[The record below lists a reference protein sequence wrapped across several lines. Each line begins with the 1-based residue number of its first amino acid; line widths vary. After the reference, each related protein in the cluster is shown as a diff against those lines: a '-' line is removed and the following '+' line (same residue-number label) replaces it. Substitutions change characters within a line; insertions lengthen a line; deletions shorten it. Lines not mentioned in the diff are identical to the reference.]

1 MHKQTDISAE
11 CFSFVK
17 PVTRI
22 RAPAPERS
30 AHHCAV
36 GTPTVRTQPHT
47 APTVGRHGKGMG
59 GPNPTPVSPQGYQEA
74 YTVVQSV
81 LQIKTTISVP
91 DLAIKFGCARIQI
104 STQRN
109 LKEVSFIGWSLY
121 LPPPPS
127 SAWLVPDAPLCQPH
141 FSDGQNA
148 LWSVV
153 QCHDTAGP

>member
-121 LPPPPS
+121 LPPP
-127 SAWLVPDAPLCQPH
+127 
-141 FSDGQNA
+141 
-148 LWSVV
+148 VV
-153 QCHDTAGP
+153 GMACP